1 MLARLTESCN
11 VRFEERARE
20 FFYMARLT
28 FLGNRSESKYESA
41 KESYGE
47 DLKLGDL
54 FMDKVKSL
62 ERGMEA

>member
-1 MLARLTESCN
+1 M
-11 VRFEERARE
+11 
-20 FFYMARLT
+20 
-28 FLGNRSESKYESA
+28 GNRSESKYESA